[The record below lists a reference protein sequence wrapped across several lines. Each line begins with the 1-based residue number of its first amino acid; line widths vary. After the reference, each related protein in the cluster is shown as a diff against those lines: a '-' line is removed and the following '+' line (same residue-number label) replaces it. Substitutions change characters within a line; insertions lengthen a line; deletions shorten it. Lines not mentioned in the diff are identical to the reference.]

1 MIVIKNKNEKG
12 EKTGKK
18 HIVYNKNTK
27 IILNH
32 KRKNKLKTS

>member
-1 MIVIKNKNEKG
+1 MKKVKKQE
-12 EKTGKK
+12 KK